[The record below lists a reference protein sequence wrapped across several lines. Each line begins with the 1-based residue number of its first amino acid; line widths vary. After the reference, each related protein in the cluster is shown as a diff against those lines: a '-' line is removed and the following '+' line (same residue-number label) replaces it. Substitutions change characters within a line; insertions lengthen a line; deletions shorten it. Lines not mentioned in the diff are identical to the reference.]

1 MDAFDGA
8 GREYRQPRYR
18 TILLLGLVI
27 VLLILIAWVAA
38 AGYAPVPE
46 ASSGT

>member
-18 TILLLGLVI
+18 TILVLGLVI
-27 VLLILIAWVAA
+27 IVLIAAAWVVYAYGTNLPAA
-38 AGYAPVPE
+38 SP
-46 ASSGT
+46 GT